1 MQGDGT
7 SIVGHELAKGI
18 RKLKKKLGAKQLA
31 AAFSPE
37 EAEAAGSETDLSG
50 TDPAAGS
57 MPPADI
63 SLLWPP
69 GATAPPPE
77 TWLDENSARDLG
89 LEETI
94 SGIVLRSSGRE
105 GRQAVKEI
113 LLQLCPDPDVLRYRQ
128 DVVEDLL
135 RYPELAAGF
144 EKLLPRLAELE
155 RYGQA
160 DQQEI
165 NLYRV
170 TWWLGELE
178 LYLECV
184 RLLGQI
190 FKDVN
195 EELSSE
201 GLRRLRDTI
210 AAIERDPTF
219 NNLERELPG
228 LLARMRGVASI
239 TIGVNL
245 DDKLQPVAATLISV
259 NEENFS
265 EAPLLKMLLGRVSS
279 QEGVMPLHSVPSV
292 VTESAVP
299 FSPTSIK
306 TNPLMVPLFR
316 DLSQVLE
323 RVSEPVIHALRKY
336 IQLNRYFLS
345 ALGAELAFY
354 LGAARLLADLASCGL
369 PVCRPELAPVEE
381 RVCQVEKN
389 YNLNLALQLLDRE
402 GRRDLGQRIVQ
413 NDVALDQAGRIIIL
427 TGPNRG
433 GKTTYTQAIGL
444 TQVLAQAGLH
454 VPGARARISPAD
466 GVYTHY
472 PVEEKLDKGTGRF
485 GDEAKRL
492 HQVFTRATRHSLIL
506 LNESLSGTAAG
517 ESLYLARDIVRI
529 IRLMGARAVFATH
542 LHELAASIDRLN
554 ADTAGDS
561 QIISMVASLVS
572 EPAGGGPEADV
583 KRSYQVIL
591 SPPMGRSYAREIAV
605 RYGISFEQLRDLLEQ
620 RGIQP

>member
-31 AAFSPE
+31 GAYSPE
-37 EAEAAGSETDLSG
+37 EAGGPEPDLSPAG
-50 TDPAAGS
+50 PAAGGA
-57 MPPADI
+57 MAAGM

-77 TWLDENSARDLG
+77 TWLDENSVRDLG
-89 LEETI
+89 LEETV
-94 SGIVLRSSGRE
+94 SGIVQRSTGRE
-105 GRQAVKEI
+105 GRQAVKDI
-113 LLQLCPDPDVLRYRQ
+113 LRQLCCDPDVLRYRQ
-128 DVVEDLL
+128 DVFEDLL

-144 EKLLPRLAELE
+144 DHLLPRLAELE
-155 RYGQA
+155 QYGQA
-160 DQQEI
+160 EQQEI

-178 LYLECV
+178 IYLECV
-184 RLLGQI
+184 GLLSRMFEAAGQ
-190 FKDVN
+190 
-195 EELSSE
+195 ELASE
-201 GLRRLRDTI
+201 GLRRLRETI
-210 AAIERDPTF
+210 AAIRADPTF
-219 NNLERELPG
+219 INLERELPG

-245 DDKLQPVAATLISV
+245 DDRLQPVAATLISV
-259 NEENFS
+259 NEDRFT
-265 EAPLLKMLLGRVSS
+265 EAPLLKMLLGRTGS
-279 QEGVMPLHSVPSV
+279 QEGVMPIHAVPSV

-323 RVSEPVIHALRKY
+323 RVSEPVVQALKKY
-336 IQLNRYFLS
+336 IQLNRHFLS

-354 LGAARLLADLASCGL
+354 LGAVRLLQDLAASGL
-369 PVCRPELAPVEE
+369 PVCRPELAPLEE
-381 RVCQVEKN
+381 RVCQVENN

-402 GRRDLGQRIVQ
+402 GRRDLDRRVVQ
-413 NDVALDQAGRIIIL
+413 NDVSLDEAGRIFIL

-444 TQVLAQAGLH
+444 TQVLAQAGLYA
-454 VPGARARISPAD
+454 PGARARISPAD
-466 GVYTHY
+466 GVYTHF
-472 PVEEKLDKGTGRF
+472 PLEEKLDKGTGRF
-485 GDEAKRL
+485 GDEARRL
-492 HQVFTRATRHSLIL
+492 QQVFARATRYSLIL

-529 IRLMGARAVFATH
+529 IRMMGGRAVFATH
-542 LHELAASIDRLN
+542 LHELAADIDRLN

-561 QIISMVASLVS
+561 RIVSMVASLVS
-572 EPAGGGPEADV
+572 EPAGSGPEAEV
-583 KRSYQVIL
+583 KRSYKVIP
-591 SPPMGRSYAREIAV
+591 SPPVGRSYAREIAA
-605 RYGISFEQLRDLLEQ
+605 RYGISFEQLKELLEQ
-620 RGIQP
+620 RGLKP

>member
-31 AAFSPE
+31 EAYSPE
-37 EAEAAGSETDLSG
+37 EAETTGPETDLPG
-50 TDPAAGS
+50 EEPAGGVV
-57 MPPADI
+57 PADM

-69 GATAPPPE
+69 GAAAPPPE
-77 TWLDENSARDLG
+77 TWLDDNSARDLG
-89 LEETI
+89 LEDTVA
-94 SGIVLRSSGRE
+94 GIVRRSSGRE
-105 GRQAVKEI
+105 DRQAIKDI
-113 LLQLCPDPDVLRYRQ
+113 LLQVCRDPDVIRYRQ

-144 EKLLPRLAELE
+144 EKLLPKLAELNQ
-155 RYGQA
+155 YGQA
-160 DQQEI
+160 EQQEI

-190 FKDVN
+190 FETVDR
-195 EELSSE
+195 ELSSA
-201 GLRRLRDTI
+201 GLRQLRETI
-210 AAIERDPTF
+210 AAIQAGPTYT
-219 NNLERELPG
+219 NLERELPG
-228 LLARMRGVASI
+228 LLARMRGVGSI

-245 DDKLQPVAATLISV
+245 DDKLQPVAATLIAV
-259 NEENFS
+259 NEEKFT
-265 EAPLLKMLLGRVSS
+265 EAPLLKMLLGRAGG
-279 QEGVMPLHSVPSV
+279 QEGVMPIHAAPTV

-323 RVSEPVIHALRKY
+323 RVSEPVVQALRKY
-336 IQLNRYFLS
+336 IQLNRHFLS
-345 ALGAELAFY
+345 TLGPELAFY
-354 LGAARLLADLASCGL
+354 LGAVRLLADLASCGL

-381 RVCQVEKN
+381 RLCRVENN
-389 YNLNLALQLLDRE
+389 YNLNLALQLLDRQ
-402 GRRDLGQRIVQ
+402 GRRDLDQHIVQ
-413 NDVALDQAGRIIIL
+413 NDVSLDEAGRIIIL

-454 VPGARARISPAD
+454 VPGSRARLSPAD
-466 GVYTHY
+466 GVYTHF
-472 PVEEKLDKGTGRF
+472 PLEEKLDKGTGRF
-485 GDEAKRL
+485 GDEARRL
-492 HQVFTRATRHSLIL
+492 HQLFTRATRHSLIL

-529 IRLMGARAVFATH
+529 IRLMGGRAVFATH
-542 LHELAASIDRLN
+542 LHELADSVDRLN

-561 QIISMVASLVS
+561 QIISMVASPVS
-572 EPAGGGPEADV
+572 QPDSAGPEAEI
-583 KRSYQVIL
+583 KRSYKVIP
-591 SPPMGRSYAREIAV
+591 SPPAGRSYAREIAA
-605 RYGISFEQLRDLLEQ
+605 RYGISFEQLKELLEQ
-620 RGIQP
+620 RGIT